1 MVLFKGYAQGTFT
14 LNGRQHEL
22 APAVESPQRRDFVRD
37 YVLFDVAQTAAT
49 NTFSCAVADQEREI
63 QRLSSLEQ
71 RSLVP
76 QCVEIGLDID
86 NFTYNTFADCYGAI
100 DWALGVLAGVDLV
113 YRTEL
118 NDFITLQASYVNVWE
133 VPEPWAGTVNDA
145 GTMLDQLRLEW
156 NADNPVLAGA
166 NWDMVHLMSKRGDT
180 GTGGIAYLGVV
191 CDANFACGFR
201 APWTT
206 NRIFQSS
213 LPTSRGT
220 CSSSHTSLATTLAP
234 TTPTGAD
241 GQEGLTT
248 PTSPLDR
255 LAPSTIASTR
265 KADASS
271 PSSTNKAPS

>member
-1 MVLFKGYAQGTFT
+1 MRS
-14 LNGRQHEL
+14 GRPRTGDE
-22 APAVESPQRRDFVRD
+22 
-37 YVLFDVAQTAAT
+37 
-49 NTFSCAVADQEREI
+49 
-63 QRLSSLEQ
+63 RLSFLEQ

-133 VPEPWAGTVNDA
+133 VAEPWAGTVNDA

-156 NADNPVLAGA
+156 NANNPVLAGA

-191 CDANFACGFR
+191 VTPTSPVGSA

-206 NRIFQSS
+206 SRIFQSS
-213 LPTSRGT
+213 SQLHVELVRRRTRAWPQLWREP
-220 CSSSHTSLATTLAP
+220 H
-234 TTPTGAD
+234 
-241 GQEGLTT
+241 
-248 PTSPLDR
+248 PLVR
-255 LAPSTIASTR
+255 MARRA
-265 KADASS
+265 
-271 PSSTNKAPS
+271 